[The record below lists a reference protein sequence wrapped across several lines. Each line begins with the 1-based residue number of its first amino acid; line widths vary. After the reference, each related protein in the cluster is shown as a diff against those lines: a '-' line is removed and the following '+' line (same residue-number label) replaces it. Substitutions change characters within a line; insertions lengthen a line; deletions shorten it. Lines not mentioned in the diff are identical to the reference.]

1 MQQIFNFLIR
11 NKNNILFLLLL
22 GLSLFLTIQSNS
34 FHKSKYISSANFIT
48 GGIYN
53 WSNDIQ
59 TYFYLEEY
67 NKRLLEENKELR
79 KLLTNIEDTAA
90 VINFEDSTS
99 FDGIY
104 LFRTAKVINNNYS
117 KTDNYITLDRGTK
130 SLISRE
136 HGVITSQGI
145 VGIVDQVS
153 KNYSRVISI
162 LNSHS
167 RINAQLKKT
176 HHFGSLTWN
185 GKDPN
190 IVQLIDVPRLAPIK
204 IGDTIVTG
212 GKSLIFPQGIPI
224 GQIENFKLDQDES
237 YFTIEIRL
245 FNDMTNI
252 GYVYVIENK
261 DKKELKELEGI
272 DD

>member
-1 MQQIFNFLIR
+1 
-11 NKNNILFLLLL
+11 
-22 GLSLFLTIQSNS
+22 
-34 FHKSKYISSANFIT
+34 
-48 GGIYN
+48 
-53 WSNDIQ
+53 
-59 TYFYLEEY
+59 
-67 NKRLLEENKELR
+67 LEENKELR

-190 IVQLIDVPRLAPIK
+190 VVQLIDVPRLAPIK